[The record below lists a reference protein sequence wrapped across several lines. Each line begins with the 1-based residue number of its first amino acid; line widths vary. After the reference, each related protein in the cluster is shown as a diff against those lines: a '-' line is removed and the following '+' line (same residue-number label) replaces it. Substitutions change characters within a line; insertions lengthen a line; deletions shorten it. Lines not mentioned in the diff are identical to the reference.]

1 MVQNILDLLLD
12 AVCVVNEKGI
22 FLSASGAVERIFGY
36 TVEEM
41 RGRQMLDF
49 VHPDDQASTIDAV
62 SRLMEGSEQYD
73 FQNRYIRKDGTVVD
87 LMWTARW
94 YPERGIRVAVARDI
108 TLLKQRQSVGA
119 AAPSLMVSEAPI
131 LNVWRLTGA
140 PPQLVSP
147 SGCALGL
154 SGQDYVVL
162 KAIVVPRRV
171 VSRRE
176 IIDAL
181 GHNYL
186 DYDQR
191 RLDSQM
197 RRLRRKV
204 EAVCGLKL
212 PITTLR
218 NVGYRFYDD
227 IELSGIR

>member
-1 MVQNILDLLLD
+1 MQNILDLLLD
-12 AVCVVNEKGI
+12 AVCVVNEDGI
-22 FLSASGAVERIFGY
+22 FLSASGAVTRIFGY

-41 RGRQMLDF
+41 IGRKMLDL
-49 VHPDDQASTIDAV
+49 VHPDDRASTMHAV
-62 SRLMEGSEQYD
+62 ARLMDGYEQYD
-73 FQNRYIRKDGTVVD
+73 FQNRYIHKDGAIVH

-94 YPERGIRVAVARDI
+94 YPERGIRVAVARNI
-108 TLLKQRQSVGA
+108 TQVEQRQPVGTLV
-119 AAPSLMVSEAPI
+119 PSLTMSEA
-131 LNVWRLTGA
+131 LTLKCWRLVGA
-140 PPQLVSP
+140 PPHLLSP
-147 SGCALGL
+147 NGRVLEL

-176 IIDAL
+176 IIEAM
-181 GHNYL
+181 GHKYL

-204 EAVCGLKL
+204 EAVCGLTL

-218 NVGYRFYDD
+218 SVGYRFYDD
-227 IELSGIR
+227 IEFSGLR